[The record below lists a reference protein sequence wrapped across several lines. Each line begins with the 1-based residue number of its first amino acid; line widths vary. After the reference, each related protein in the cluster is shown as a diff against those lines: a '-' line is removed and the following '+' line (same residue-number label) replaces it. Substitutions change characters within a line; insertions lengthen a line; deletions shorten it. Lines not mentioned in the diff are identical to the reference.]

1 MGDPQDQSDTKP
13 TSSLQSSSSPMPS
26 SNEELRNLRRLI
38 LGGDLDEVFKT
49 SIDTDELS
57 ELLPLAL
64 EKSQKNKEAL
74 ARALL
79 PTVEA
84 AIQTSIRQDNRI
96 LSDAFFPII
105 GPATRKSI
113 AAAIGNLVQSLNQT
127 LEHSLSPQSF
137 KWRLEA
143 RRTGKSFAEV
153 VLVRTLIYQVEQ
165 VFFIH
170 RESGLVMQHLVSET
184 AIAQDPELVSAMLTA
199 LQDFVKES
207 FVTNADANLDTL
219 TLGEFNLWLEAGP
232 QATLACVIRG
242 TAPQDLRLTMR
253 QTQEQIHQ
261 IFGPALQKF
270 DGDSSMVAGVQP
282 YLEDCLK
289 ARFRGKEKKEAS
301 SPLLTPS
308 QKRLGAVVA
317 GCLIFG
323 IGLWTFLGRQ
333 ANYRWQQYLTTLEEQ
348 PGIVVVSQRKH
359 GGRFFLAGLRD
370 PAAADPATLLQATQL
385 NENKVEMTWEAY
397 LSLEAEMVRDRITTL
412 LAPPDT
418 VTLALTSERTLQLS
432 GTASAQWIANTRQTL
447 QRMPSL
453 TSWDDSQLITSEQ
466 ASLQAQKAL
475 IESQQL
481 YFLPERAILTEIEK
495 DKLYEQIQMMQ
506 QLITEANAIQ
516 QPIEIAIAGYSDAS
530 EDDSN
535 TLWLGQLRANYIQN
549 FLTTR
554 GISKDLI
561 TTRRTQRPAGTSVG
575 GTFQITFPEPSPD
588 NSL

>member
-1 MGDPQDQSDTKP
+1 MVNPQE
-13 TSSLQSSSSPMPS
+13 TSSTSPAASTKSDNGPMPS
-26 SNEELRNLRRLI
+26 SNEELRKLRKLI
-38 LGGDLDEVFKT
+38 LGGDLDEVLKT
-49 SIDTDELS
+49 SIDVDELS
-57 ELLPLAL
+57 KLLPLAL
-64 EKSQKNKEAL
+64 EKSKKNQEAL
-74 ARALL
+74 TRAVL

-84 AIQTSIRQDNRI
+84 AIETSIQQDHRI
-96 LSDAFFPII
+96 LSEAFFPII

-184 AIAQDPELVSAMLTA
+184 AIAQDPDLVSAMLTA

-207 FVTNADANLDTL
+207 FVTNANGHLDTL
-219 TLGEFNLWLEAGP
+219 TLGEFNLWLEEGP

-261 IFGPALQKF
+261 FFGTVLQEF
-270 DGDSSMVAGVQP
+270 DGDSSTVEGAQP
-282 YLEDCLK
+282 YLQDCLK

-308 QKRLGAVVA
+308 QKRLGTAMA

-333 ANYRWQQYLTTLEEQ
+333 ANHHWQQYLTTLEEQ
-348 PGIVVVSQRKH
+348 PGIVIVSQRKQ
-359 GGRFFLAGLRD
+359 GSRFFLTGLRD

-397 LSLEAEMVRDRITTL
+397 LSLETEMVSDRITTV
-412 LAPPDT
+412 LAPPNT
-418 VTLALTSERTLQLS
+418 VTLTLTPERTLQIS
-432 GTASAQWIANTRQTL
+432 GTAPAQWVANAQETL

-453 TSWDDSQLITSEQ
+453 TAWDDTQLITTE
-466 ASLQAQKAL
+466 ASVLQAQKAL
-475 IESQQL
+475 IESQQIT
-481 YFLPERAILTEIEK
+481 FRPGRATLTETEQ
-495 DKLYEQIQMMQ
+495 DRLYEQVQTIQ
-506 QLITEANAIQ
+506 QLITGAGKIQ
-516 QPIEIAIAGYSDAS
+516 QPIEIEIAGYSDPS

-554 GISKDLI
+554 GISKDLL
-561 TTRRTQRPAGTSVG
+561 TTRRTQRPAGTAVG
-575 GTFQITFPEPSPD
+575 STFQITFPDTSPD
-588 NSL
+588 TSL

>member
-184 AIAQDPELVSAMLTA
+184 AIAQDPKLASA
-199 LQDFVKES
+199 
-207 FVTNADANLDTL
+207 FVTKD
-219 TLGEFNLWLEAGP
+219 
-232 QATLACVIRG
+232 
-242 TAPQDLRLTMR
+242 
-253 QTQEQIHQ
+253 
-261 IFGPALQKF
+261 
-270 DGDSSMVAGVQP
+270 
-282 YLEDCLK
+282 
-289 ARFRGKEKKEAS
+289 
-301 SPLLTPS
+301 
-308 QKRLGAVVA
+308 
-317 GCLIFG
+317 
-323 IGLWTFLGRQ
+323 
-333 ANYRWQQYLTTLEEQ
+333 
-348 PGIVVVSQRKH
+348 
-359 GGRFFLAGLRD
+359 
-370 PAAADPATLLQATQL
+370 
-385 NENKVEMTWEAY
+385 
-397 LSLEAEMVRDRITTL
+397 
-412 LAPPDT
+412 
-418 VTLALTSERTLQLS
+418 
-432 GTASAQWIANTRQTL
+432 
-447 QRMPSL
+447 SL
-453 TSWDDSQLITSEQ
+453 TKSC
-466 ASLQAQKAL
+466 
-475 IESQQL
+475 
-481 YFLPERAILTEIEK
+481 
-495 DKLYEQIQMMQ
+495 
-506 QLITEANAIQ
+506 NAVSM
-516 QPIEIAIAGYSDAS
+516 AD
-530 EDDSN
+530 
-535 TLWLGQLRANYIQN
+535 T
-549 FLTTR
+549 
-554 GISKDLI
+554 
-561 TTRRTQRPAGTSVG
+561 
-575 GTFQITFPEPSPD
+575 
-588 NSL
+588 NSGSC

>member
-1 MGDPQDQSDTKP
+1 
-13 TSSLQSSSSPMPS
+13 MPS

-270 DGDSSMVAGVQP
+270 DGDSSTVEGVQP

-359 GGRFFLAGLRD
+359 GGRFFLTGLRD

-453 TSWDDSQLITSEQ
+453 TSWDDSRLITS
-466 ASLQAQKAL
+466 
-475 IESQQL
+475 
-481 YFLPERAILTEIEK
+481 
-495 DKLYEQIQMMQ
+495 
-506 QLITEANAIQ
+506 
-516 QPIEIAIAGYSDAS
+516 
-530 EDDSN
+530 
-535 TLWLGQLRANYIQN
+535 
-549 FLTTR
+549 
-554 GISKDLI
+554 
-561 TTRRTQRPAGTSVG
+561 
-575 GTFQITFPEPSPD
+575 
-588 NSL
+588 